1 MDHKGQWL
9 CHEHVR
15 FAIINDNTNIDSSAA
30 MTDYN
35 LIPEAQ
41 FLELCKEHLPLMKA
55 EGYDDCVIGFCS
67 RFGQPSIIAYSRPA
81 VIAKLISHD
90 GMSEED
96 AEEFFEYNIIGAYVG
111 ETTPCFIEMAP

>member
-1 MDHKGQWL
+1 
-9 CHEHVR
+9 
-15 FAIINDNTNIDSSAA
+15 

-35 LIPEAQ
+35 LIPEAE
-41 FLELCKEHLPLMKA
+41 FLELCKEHYDEDLPMLKA
-55 EGYDDCVIGFCS
+55 DGYDDCVIGFCS
-67 RFGQPSIIAYSRPA
+67 KFGQPRIIAYSRPA

-90 GMSEED
+90 GMSEEE